1 MVKDFIVKTL
11 YNVGDSF
18 ATGVGLSE
26 PKLDSYPAKI
36 SQSFDSKLVSLARP
50 GCCNFSISLMI
61 DWLARDGTTNPNE
74 SFYLISTTNENRLH
88 WLAPLQTLPAGE
100 EIRIEDLNYDSH
112 KENLLTELPFL
123 TTNKIQSETCSNVLL
138 YNEQDIFGNKS
149 FARETKDRMK
159 LIGRYITELHDIE
172 LKRREDVNALLLSLH
187 RLNKK
192 TQAWCIVTPWHEIAN
207 EFPDNVLS
215 DVDFGKLSAEFPD
228 DIGSG
233 HFNRTG
239 HRRVARSFETW
250 YTKRFTI

>member
-61 DWLARDGTTNPNE
+61 DWLARDDTTNPNE

-100 EIRIEDLNYDSH
+100 EINTPSQINFLIKTFFLLFICRYAVCLLCLS
-112 KENLLTELPFL
+112 KETSLIAIADFL
-123 TTNKIQSETCSNVLL
+123 VLL
-138 YNEQDIFGNKS
+138 FVYAVIYSGEISTCLALDI
-149 FARETKDRMK
+149 
-159 LIGRYITELHDIE
+159 
-172 LKRREDVNALLLSLH
+172 
-187 RLNKK
+187 
-192 TQAWCIVTPWHEIAN
+192 
-207 EFPDNVLS
+207 
-215 DVDFGKLSAEFPD
+215 
-228 DIGSG
+228 
-233 HFNRTG
+233 
-239 HRRVARSFETW
+239 
-250 YTKRFTI
+250 